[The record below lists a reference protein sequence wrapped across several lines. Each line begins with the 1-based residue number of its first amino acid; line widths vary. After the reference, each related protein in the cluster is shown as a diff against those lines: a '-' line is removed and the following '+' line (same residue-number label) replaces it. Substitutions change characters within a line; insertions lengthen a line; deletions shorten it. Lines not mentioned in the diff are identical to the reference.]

1 MDVINSTVI
10 CTHPSGSSHRSVWML
25 GNPLSSPTPL
35 LFLQVSL
42 ITVVTQLMD
51 ACLRPLG
58 QTSLV
63 SQILGGL
70 VFGPSMLGHKEMVTN
85 ILFPMKGC
93 LILDTVATFCL
104 NFFYFISCV
113 KMDTGTV
120 LKTEKQAITIG
131 ISVFAFAFA
140 FPLGLSFALTSF
152 ISMDKTLA
160 SALPLIAISQSFTV
174 FISISV
180 LLTELKILNTNVGR
194 LALSSAMFT
203 DVVSL
208 PMITLI
214 FAVLQ
219 VKHSNKSML
228 TLLWILLSI
237 AVLLVVIFYV
247 IRPTII
253 WYAGRLNGKPVD
265 EFFFVCII
273 LCVLFTSFCSEFI
286 GQHYS
291 MGPIF
296 LGLAVPEGPPVGST
310 LISKMETVSG
320 AFLYPLYL
328 AVNGLQTDI
337 FKINLQ
343 ATWIVTAVVLVGF
356 VAKIIAVIL
365 PGYYY
370 NVPMKDCL
378 VIGLVL
384 NGRGIAEL
392 CMYNLMKNSKLLTGQ
407 LFSLLV
413 LTLIVIN
420 GIIAPLVKFTYNS
433 SSEYH
438 SGKRISIQHTK
449 RDSELRIMVCFN
461 KNENIP
467 TMLNIIEASCA
478 SRESNIEVIALLLV
492 ELLGRSRPLLV
503 AHQPHDTLPVT
514 NCDLT
519 QLDNALKQYAQLNEG
534 CARVQSFT
542 SISDFDT
549 IHEDV
554 CRISFDRRA
563 NILIMPFHKRWEI
576 DGTVEVK
583 NRGIQTINTNV
594 LERAPCSVGI
604 LIDRAILSGC
614 PSLLIGKSTYYV
626 AVLFIG
632 GADDAE
638 ALAYASRMA
647 RHECVNVTV
656 IRFLVFGEE
665 NSKDRKYE
673 TDLVDEYRY
682 HNNGNTRFEI
692 SEEVVRDGME
702 FFSSVRR
709 MVDCFDLVMVGR
721 AHPQSVLLHGHD
733 QWSECPELG
742 VVGDM
747 LATQD
752 FVTKASVLVV
762 QQQRMGGRF
771 INQNVMPN
779 QRDQLVHNV
788 PMNEPPIPSC
798 TISMDK
804 YDRK

>member
-10 CTHPSGSSHRSVWML
+10 CTHPSGNYHRSVWML
-25 GNPLSSPTPL
+25 GNPLSSPTHL

-42 ITVVTQLMD
+42 ITVATQLMH

-70 VFGPSMLGHKEMVTN
+70 VFGPSILGHKEMVTR
-85 ILFPMKGC
+85 ILFPMKGS

-104 NFFYFISCV
+104 NFFYFICCV
-113 KMDTGTV
+113 KMDTGTM
-120 LKTEKQAITIG
+120 LKTEKKAITIG
-131 ISVFAFAFA
+131 IFVFTFAFVI
-140 FPLGLSFALTSF
+140 PLGLSFALISF
-152 ISMDKTLA
+152 VSMDKTLA
-160 SALPLIAISQSFTV
+160 AALPLIAISQSFTV

-208 PMITLI
+208 PTITLV
-214 FAVLQ
+214 FAVWQ
-219 VKHSNKSML
+219 VKHNNKSML
-228 TLLWILLSI
+228 TLLWILLSVG
-237 AVLLVVIFYV
+237 ALLVVIFYV

-253 WYAGRLNGKPVD
+253 WYLGRLNGDPID
-265 EFFFVCII
+265 ELCFVCII
-273 LCVLFTSFCSEFI
+273 LCVLFTSLCSEVI

-291 MGPIF
+291 LGPIF
-296 LGLAVPEGPPVGST
+296 LGLAVPEGPPLGST
-310 LISKMETVSG
+310 LITKMETVFV

-337 FKINLQ
+337 FKINFQ
-343 ATWIVTAVVLVGF
+343 ATWIITVIVIVGF
-356 VAKIIAVIL
+356 VSKIIAVIL

-370 NVPMKDCL
+370 NVPMKDCI
-378 VIGLVL
+378 VIGLAL

-392 CMYNLMKNSKLLTGQ
+392 QMYNLMKNGRLLTGQ

-413 LTLIVIN
+413 MILIVIN
-420 GIIAPLVKFTYNS
+420 AIVAPLVKFTHNS
-433 SSEYH
+433 SANYH
-438 SGKRISIQHTK
+438 SRKRISIQHTK

-478 SRESNIEVIALLLV
+478 SRESNVEVIALVLV

-503 AHQPHDTLPVT
+503 AHQPHATLPIT
-514 NCDLT
+514 NCGST
-519 QLDNALKQYAQLNEG
+519 QLDNALKQYAQFNEG

-554 CRISFDRRA
+554 CGISFDGRA

-583 NRGIQTINTNV
+583 NRGIQIININV

-604 LIDRAILSGC
+604 IIDRAILSGY
-614 PSLLIGKSTYYV
+614 PSLLFNKSTYYV

-647 RHECVNVTV
+647 RHECVNVTI

-673 TDLVDEYRY
+673 TDLVDEYRNY
-682 HNNGNTRFEI
+682 NNGNSRFGI
-692 SEEVVRDGME
+692 SEEVVKDGIE
-702 FFSSVRR
+702 FSSSVRR
-709 MVDCFDLVMVGR
+709 MVGCFDLVMVGR
-721 AHPQSVLLHGHD
+721 SHPQSVLLHGHE
-733 QWSECPELG
+733 QWNECPELG

-747 LATQD
+747 LASQD
-752 FVTKASVLVV
+752 FATKASVLVV
-762 QQQRMGGRF
+762 QQQRMGGGF

-779 QRDQLVHNV
+779 QRDQLVHNL

-798 TISMDK
+798 IISMDK
-804 YDRK
+804 